1 MPINV
6 SIVEDQNEI
15 RNSLIRIIHSEPALN
30 LVSSF
35 ESADIALPQLDIQQP
50 DVVIMDIN
58 LPGNLNG
65 IDCIRI
71 LKEKDNKSQFIMF
84 TIYEDDAKIFEAI
97 KAGASGYLL
106 KKTPHHKIIESILEL
121 HQGGSPMNMSI
132 ARKVI
137 GFFQQKPK
145 ALRELT
151 AKQNEILALLSKGYL
166 YKEIANTLSIS
177 QGTVT
182 QHIHAI
188 YERLHVTN
196 KTEAINKFLNQ

>member
-1 MPINV
+1 MSINV
-6 SIVEDQNEI
+6 SIVEDQSEI
-15 RNSLIRIIHSEPALN
+15 RNSLIRIINTESELN

-35 ESADIALPQLDIQQP
+35 ESADAALPQLEIQQP

-58 LPGNLNG
+58 MPGTING

-71 LKEKDNKSQFIMF
+71 LKERHSKSQFIMF

-106 KKTPHHKIIESILEL
+106 KKTPHNKIVESIVEL
-121 HQGGSPMNMSI
+121 YHGGSPMNMSI

-137 GFFQQKPK
+137 SFFQQEPK
-145 ALRELT
+145 ALKELT
-151 AKQNEILALLSKGYL
+151 SKQNEILALLSKGYL

-196 KTEAINKFLNQ
+196 KTEAINKYLHQ